1 MFEII
6 AAILGLVLSA
16 GTAAADYQKDKKQQ
30 KLVDAQEA
38 LKLKGLDD
46 FIKQKQE
53 QTAVEKS
60 ERARRAMIERG
71 RLEAAAGGDTS
82 SGSALRL
89 ANDIEFQEGY
99 DLSLIKQNDENVIN
113 QSRREGEAVQLTSA
127 SMRPE
132 GPSAF
137 LSALQIGGQAVGEY
151 SDYRSGRGRYRR
163 GRQS

>member
-6 AAILGLVLSA
+6 AAILGLVVSA
-16 GTAAADYQKDKKQQ
+16 GSAAAEYQKNKKE
-30 KLVDAQEA
+30 KALVNAQEA
-38 LKLKGLDD
+38 LKLRGLDE

-53 QTAVEKS
+53 QTAQEKS
-60 ERARRAMIERG
+60 ERARRAMVERG
-71 RLEAAAGGDTS
+71 RLEAAARDTS

-99 DLSLIKQNDENVIN
+99 DLSLLKQNEENVIS
-113 QSRREGEAVQLTSA
+113 QSRREGEAVQLTSE

-137 LSALQIGGQAVGEY
+137 LSALQIGGKAASKY
-151 SDYRSGRGRYRR
+151 DDYLRRR